1 MSSRF
6 VTLQPSV
13 SPALFSRGVPG
24 QGCVRYG
31 YASSIQLDIM
41 WLIGTT
47 LSSIDN
53 DGVRD
58 VSPAPP
64 VSRRSPI

>member
-1 MSSRF
+1 
-6 VTLQPSV
+6 
-13 SPALFSRGVPG
+13 
-24 QGCVRYG
+24 
-31 YASSIQLDIM
+31 M